1 MVAQP
6 LTLMTHSS
14 RATVNRASYSNDIVT
29 RRHNFRER
37 SHPRVQVMTALE
49 VLTGKRPEMPW
60 GAAPSPKPPTEKE
73 KAEQEAML

>member
-1 MVAQP
+1 
-6 LTLMTHSS
+6 
-14 RATVNRASYSNDIVT
+14 
-29 RRHNFRER
+29 
-37 SHPRVQVMTALE
+37 MTALE